1 MRSRR
6 PLSLAVIGVGP
17 RGLSVLERLVVR
29 LAAAPRPVTI
39 WAVEPVE
46 PGPGR
51 VWRTRQSGWYATNA
65 TAGELTAHSPDS
77 PFPGRDFA
85 AWSAVAPHEYP
96 SRRHYGA
103 YLRETFH
110 RLCAEAPD
118 GVEIRPVTTQVTGLT
133 RTASGLR
140 LRLPDRTILADK
152 VVLTT
157 GHSDLE
163 PSEEDRRLRASG
175 RVLGPGIAADL
186 PLDDIL
192 AGETVAVRGLGL
204 TFYDVVRSLTLG
216 RGGRFTRAD
225 GKLRYVP
232 SGDEPLIVA
241 GSRSGLPFLARAQV
255 HRPDLAPDPVL
266 LTTARLDRLRTA
278 ALDARGSTK
287 LDFAAEVEPLIWAE
301 VEHAYYR
308 RIVGLRDGEDEATRF
323 TTAFPDV
330 VDERD
335 RVDERRTGKVLAAFG
350 LTDVPP
356 LRPEELARPFD
367 GLSFADP
374 AEFRAR
380 LREVLVRDV
389 AESRRGPEGSPV
401 KAALEMLRTLRPAL
415 PGIVDFGGLLP
426 SSHRDFLSRFVP
438 ANFLLSAGPPPD
450 HVEQL
455 VALLDAGVLDV
466 VGPDARID
474 AGFTISSPRVAG
486 SRRNAGTLIDARA
499 PGPDLARDR
508 NPLLRQML
516 ADGLISE
523 FVNTDPATGESFATG
538 GLSVTPAPFRVVDAR
553 GEPAPDIHAL
563 GVITQ
568 NTRWFTQVGTGRPGQ
583 DSPFCRD
590 ADAIAA
596 AMLGAA

>member
-77 PFPGRDFA
+77 PFPGRDYA

-186 PLDDIL
+186 PLDDIP

-216 RGGRFTRAD
+216 RGGRFTRAE

-308 RIVGLRDGEDEATRF
+308 RIVGLRDGEDAAARF

-356 LRPEELARPFD
+356 LRPEELAHPFD

-380 LREVLVRDV
+380 LRDVLVRDV

-466 VGPDARID
+466 VGADARID

-538 GLSVTPAPFRVVDAR
+538 GLAVTPAPFRVVDAR

>member
-103 YLRETFH
+103 YLRDTFH

-118 GVEIRPVTTQVTGLT
+118 GVKIRPVAAHVTALT
-133 RTASGLR
+133 RAAGGLR
-140 LRLPDRTILADK
+140 LRLPDGTILADK

-216 RGGRFTRAD
+216 RGGRFTRAE

-308 RIVGLRDGEDEATRF
+308 RIVGLRDGEDEAARF
-323 TTAFPDV
+323 TAAFPDV
-330 VDERD
+330 VDKRD

-538 GLSVTPAPFRVVDAR
+538 GLAVTPAPFRVVDAR